1 METGTLQNQEYG
13 RVRHGKGSGH
23 NHPQKMV
30 NKAAA
35 TGLCATKLAASGCVG
50 RETA

>member
-30 NKAAA
+30 NKAVA
-35 TGLCATKLAASGCVG
+35 TDVVLPSGCVG